1 MNKPRKPWLAA
12 LLTFIAAGLGHLYIG
27 EAKKGICLYIGGQI
41 LIIAGFFFLLY
52 YPPYGVLLSLIIGVS
67 YFLYCLIDSFRLA
80 GKSRSAYSMK
90 RYNKWYVYVI
100 AGALA
105 IVIIQ
110 PTVEGLV
117 KSNIAQAFKIPSG
130 AMLDTLQIG
139 DHIICNKLLYKT
151 AEAARGDIIVFPFPK
166 DRSISYIKRVVGL
179 AGETIE
185 IRNKQVF
192 INGKL
197 LDEPYTMTTTDRIL
211 SSETSPRDNFG
222 PVDIP
227 IDHVFVMGD
236 NRDNSYDSRFWGYIK
251 NSDIQ
256 GKAIYTYWSWDSD
269 NSSVRWERVS
279 KEIK

>member
-1 MNKPRKPWLAA
+1 M
-12 LLTFIAAGLGHLYIG
+12 I
-27 EAKKGICLYIGGQI
+27 
-41 LIIAGFFFLLY
+41 
-52 YPPYGVLLSLIIGVS
+52 V
-67 YFLYCLIDSFRLA
+67 
-80 GKSRSAYSMK
+80 
-90 RYNKWYVYVI
+90 
-100 AGALA
+100 GALA

-110 PTVEGLV
+110 PIVEGFV
-117 KSNIAQAFKIPSG
+117 KSNIAQAFKAPSG
-130 AMLDTLQIG
+130 AMLDSLQIG
-139 DHIICNKLLYKT
+139 DHIICNKLLYKNVEVT
-151 AEAARGDIIVFPFPK
+151 RGDIIVFPFPK

-197 LDEPYTMTTTDRIL
+197 LEEPYTITTSDKIF

-236 NRDNSYDSRFWGYIK
+236 NRDNSYDSRFWGYIQG
-251 NSDIQ
+251 SDIQ
-256 GKAIYTYWSWDSD
+256 GKAIYTYWSWNSD
-269 NSSVRWERVS
+269 NNSVRWERIS